1 MELKSAI
8 NVVIIVV
15 AAAVAMLIGDFL
27 GNRVGRARFAVAM
40 GILVLV
46 AFVGFGVY
54 AAIVLLMGS

>member
-8 NVVIIVV
+8 SVLIIVV
-15 AAAVAMLIGDFL
+15 AAAVAMLLGDFL
-27 GNRVGRARFAVAM
+27 GNRVGRARFAVAL